1 MEELFKELSKFARE
15 NREALKPAKQWLNDF
30 DGDIDDAW
38 EAATNESPID
48 SQKVVLVV
56 SSTLD
61 KGKEYLLNTILSG
74 TYETKIHPSLRI
86 IQNALEK
93 AKKAVNGMKMKWQVD
108 APDFMF
114 LTEAIKKLAEDK
126 VSVSTMSRSLTPDNS
141 MRIRY
146 MRQAQRCKVHIGDFM
161 RYIKERDYFTDEA
174 IEGYLEG
181 IERRKEKIRR
191 EKNR

>member
-1 MEELFKELSKFARE
+1 MEELFKELSKFTRE
-15 NREALKPAKQWLNDF
+15 NRKSLKLAEQWLNEF
-30 DGDIDDAW
+30 DGDLDDAW

-74 TYETKIHPSLRI
+74 TYTTKIHPSLRI

-126 VSVSTMSRSLTPDNS
+126 VSVSTMSRILTPDNS
-141 MRIRY
+141 RRIRY
-146 MRQAQRCKVHIGDFM
+146 MRHARRCKVHIGDFM
-161 RYIKERDYFTDEA
+161 RYIKESDYFTNGA
-174 IEGYLEG
+174 FKAYFEGLEG
-181 IERRKEKIRR
+181 RKEKIRQ

>member
-1 MEELFKELSKFARE
+1 MEKLFKELSEFARE

-30 DGDIDDAW
+30 DGDLDDAW

-56 SSTLD
+56 SSTLY

-74 TYETKIHPSLRI
+74 TYETKKHPSLRI

-93 AKKAVNGMKMKWQVD
+93 AKKAVNGMELKWQDD

-126 VSVSTMSRSLTPDNS
+126 ISVSTMSRSLTPNNS

-146 MRQAQRCKVHIGDFM
+146 MRKAQRCKVHIGDFM

-174 IEGYLEG
+174 IGAYLEG
-181 IERRKEKIRR
+181 VEKRKEKIRQ